1 VRCFWDSSLS
11 IVSPVTCR
19 IGPSRTAPQKVSWI
33 LLLGHLAHRY
43 LLFTSAS
50 VTLIGS
56 YISLH
61 SRHKSDTWL
70 GKSGAV
76 KRLLLLCSAIAIL
89 ALGGV
94 VLAHVFAKQSGNGP
108 QNEDFVRVA
117 RRDVGSVVK
126 ATGIVKPMVGAEVR
140 VGSSASG
147 VVSRLYVRIG
157 DRVKKGDLLAELD
170 SRELSA
176 RRDAAEAAV
185 RLASAN
191 LTYTRTDLQRK
202 RDLSEAAVVARSELD
217 LAQQAYGVAEQQY
230 EQAQANLGDAITQL
244 GYTRIVAPITGTVES
259 VSTQEGETV
268 AASLAAPTFVTLL
281 DLSRLEVWAYVDE
294 TDIGRIQ
301 VGQKASFTVD
311 TYGDYEFQGRVTAI
325 YPQAQIRDNV
335 VDYVTVIR
343 FQPPPDRVL
352 RPEMTTTVTI
362 ALEQHKNVL
371 ALPNRAVHGEGG
383 SPFVMVRHGN
393 TTEQQW
399 IAAGL
404 RDDSYCEILNG
415 LREGD
420 EVLVNQS
427 NKL

>member
-1 VRCFWDSSLS
+1 
-11 IVSPVTCR
+11 
-19 IGPSRTAPQKVSWI
+19 
-33 LLLGHLAHRY
+33 
-43 LLFTSAS
+43 
-50 VTLIGS
+50 
-56 YISLH
+56 
-61 SRHKSDTWL
+61 
-70 GKSGAV
+70 V
-76 KRLLLLCSAIAIL
+76 KRLLLFCAAIAIL

-108 QNEDFVRVA
+108 RNEDFVRVA

-176 RRDAAEAAV
+176 RRDAAEAVV

-202 RDLSEAAVVARSELD
+202 WDLSESGVVARSELD

-244 GYTRIVAPITGTVES
+244 GYTRIVAPIMGTVES

-294 TDIGRIQ
+294 TDIGRIE
-301 VGQKASFTVD
+301 VGQKATFTVD

-352 RPEMTTTVTI
+352 RPEMTTTVKI
-362 ALEQHKNVL
+362 ALEQHKDVL
-371 ALPNRAVHGEGG
+371 AIPNRAVHGEGG
-383 SPFVMVRHGN
+383 RPFVMVRHGN
-393 TTEQQW
+393 TTERRW

-415 LREGD
+415 LGEGD